1 MNYAIRQCMTC
12 TQPPT
17 KEGFCPLDGTP
28 TFPCGFDGAETER
41 RKALPLKWDRET
53 RTRRKY
59 IGIKR
64 EKE

>member
-1 MNYAIRQCMTC
+1 MTC

-28 TFPCGFDGAETER
+28 TFPCGFDDEEAER

-59 IGIKR
+59 VGTK
-64 EKE
+64 KEV